1 MALASQ
7 VSSDSVARYGWTRAV
22 LEMAVL
28 TVLADRDLH
37 GYAVAQRLAEIELGR
52 VRGGALYPVL
62 GRMEA
67 DGLVQSQWQA
77 GEGGPGRKV
86 YSATVDG
93 LRELARQ
100 REQWRAF
107 SEVMDT
113 LVAMTGDER

>member
-1 MALASQ
+1 MTSQ
-7 VSSDSVARYGWTRAV
+7 GSSDSPARYGWTRAV

-28 TVLADRDLH
+28 TVLADGDRH
-37 GYAVAQRLAEIELGR
+37 GYAVAQRLADIGLGR

-67 DGLVQSQWQA
+67 GGLVRSTWQA

-86 YSATVDG
+86 YSATVGG

-100 REQWRAF
+100 RAQWRAF

>member
-1 MALASQ
+1 MTPQ
-7 VSSDSVARYGWTRAV
+7 VSSESAARYGWTRAV

-28 TVLADRDLH
+28 TVLADGDLH
-37 GYAVAQRLAEIELGR
+37 GYAVAQRLAEIGLGR

-67 DGLVQSQWQA
+67 GGLVRSAWQA

-86 YSATVDG
+86 YSATEDG
-93 LRELARQ
+93 VRELARQ
-100 REQWRAF
+100 RAAWRGF
-107 SEVMDT
+107 SKVMDT